1 MPQTTGKFGLLVC
14 VDGSAASDA
23 AVAWGTR
30 EAIMRRLPITLMHA
44 IAPVVVGWP
53 EGQLYADMPDWQKD
67 DGQRVI
73 DRARKALTANVGES
87 EPPEI
92 HTEMV
97 YSSVVPALIE
107 ASKEAWMVVAG
118 SQGLGALG
126 RLLLGSVTTGL
137 VHHAHC
143 PVAVIHSGER
153 ADPDSGAPVLLGIDG
168 SPASEA
174 ATALAFDEA
183 SRRGVGLRALHVW
196 SDVGVFPVL
205 GMDWRDRERE
215 GQEILAERLA
225 GWQERYPDVRVE
237 RLLFCDK
244 PSQWLLKESETAQLV
259 VVGSHGRGGFPGM
272 LLGSVSS
279 AVVQAA
285 RVPVIVVCN
294 GLTGKGEFD
303 DRTAAGHARRSD
315 GHPRV
320 GPAAG

>member
-1 MPQTTGKFGLLVC
+1 MSEITKKFGVLVC
-14 VDGSAASDA
+14 VDGSAASEA

-30 EAIMRRLPITLMHA
+30 EAIMRHLPITLMHVVP
-44 IAPVVVGWP
+44 PVVVGWP
-53 EGQLYADMPDWQKD
+53 AGQLYADMPEWQED
-67 DGQRVI
+67 NGRHVI
-73 DRARKALTANVGES
+73 DQARKTLSASMGEL

-92 HTEMV
+92 RTEMV
-97 YSSVVPALIE
+97 YSSVVPALID
-107 ASKEAWMVVAG
+107 ASKDAWMIVTG
-118 SQGLGALG
+118 SQGLGGLG

-143 PVAVIHSGER
+143 PVAVIHSD
-153 ADPDSGAPVLLGIDG
+153 ASAAPDSSAPVLLGIDG

-183 SRRGVGLRALHVW
+183 SRRGVGLLALHVW

-205 GMDWRDRERE
+205 GMDWRDRESE

-225 GWQERYPDVRVE
+225 GRQEQYPDVRVE

-244 PSQWLLKESETAQLV
+244 PSQWLLEKSEHAQLV

-279 AVVQAA
+279 AVAQAA
-285 RVPVIVVCN
+285 RVPVIVVRN
-294 GLTGKGEFD
+294 
-303 DRTAAGHARRSD
+303 
-315 GHPRV
+315 
-320 GPAAG
+320 

>member
-1 MPQTTGKFGLLVC
+1 MSEITKKFGVLVC

-30 EAIMRRLPITLMHA
+30 EAVMRRLPITLMHVVP
-44 IAPVVVGWP
+44 PVVVGWP
-53 EGQLYADMPDWQKD
+53 AGQLYADMPEWQED
-67 DGQRVI
+67 NGRHVI
-73 DRARKALTANVGES
+73 DQARKTLSASMGEL

-92 HTEMV
+92 RTAMV
-97 YSSVVPALIE
+97 YSSVVPALID
-107 ASKEAWMVVAG
+107 ASKDAWMIVAG

-137 VHHAHC
+137 AHHAHC
-143 PVAVIHSGER
+143 PVAVIHSNES
-153 ADPDSGAPVLLGIDG
+153 AAPDSNAPVLLGIDG
-168 SPASEA
+168 SPASEG

-183 SRRGVGLRALHVW
+183 SRRGVGLLALHVW

-205 GMDWRDRERE
+205 GMDWRDRESE

-244 PSQWLLKESETAQLV
+244 PSQWLLKQSEHAQLV
-259 VVGSHGRGGFPGM
+259 VVGSRGRGGFPGM

-285 RVPVIVVCN
+285 KVPVIVV
-294 GLTGKGEFD
+294 
-303 DRTAAGHARRSD
+303 R
-315 GHPRV
+315 
-320 GPAAG
+320 

>member
-1 MPQTTGKFGLLVC
+1 MPDMTKKFGVLVC
-14 VDGSAASDA
+14 VDGSSASDA
-23 AVAWGTR
+23 AVAWGAR
-30 EAIMRRLPITLMHA
+30 EAIMRKLPITLMHA
-44 IAPVVVGWP
+44 VQPVVVGWP
-53 EGQLYADMPDWQKD
+53 EGQLYADMPQWQHD
-67 DGQRVI
+67 DAQHVI
-73 DRARKALTANVGES
+73 DQARKALSAGLGGA

-92 HTEMV
+92 RTEVV
-97 YSSVVPALIE
+97 YSGVVPALVE
-107 ASKEAWMVVAG
+107 ASKDAWLMVAG

-137 VHHAHC
+137 VHYAHC
-143 PVAVIHSGER
+143 PVAVIHSSEG
-153 ADPDSGAPVLLGIDG
+153 AAVDAGAPVLLGVDG

-225 GWQERYPDVRVE
+225 GWQERYPDVHVE

-244 PSQWLLKESETAQLV
+244 PSRWLLEESERAQLV
-259 VVGSHGRGGFPGM
+259 VVGARGRGGFPGM

-279 AVVQAA
+279 AVAQSAK
-285 RVPVIVVCN
+285 VPVIVV
-294 GLTGKGEFD
+294 
-303 DRTAAGHARRSD
+303 R
-315 GHPRV
+315 
-320 GPAAG
+320 